1 MDIQPFVGTD
11 LGMPSAGA
19 VKGKTGRLAE
29 SMHFNWS
36 PRGLE
41 CASDHS
47 PAPSKPCSGLAPS
60 APRQSE

>member
-41 CASDHS
+41 TTSVHQTTVRPHLS
-47 PAPSKPCSGLAPS
+47 PAVG
-60 APRQSE
+60 